1 MKILKCMIGAVSLLI
16 AASSVN
22 DVAAQTVSQNDMK
35 KTYEELKTVFDV
47 LSPRTI
53 HPAEGYL
60 KYPYLI
66 PAGFYTQ
73 MWDWDGFFIGNYF
86 CSKGKPEYL
95 KYWALNLIEGVD
107 SKGYVSGCAT
117 TKGPRPIFGDFSMK
131 PFLAQGVLFASKGL
145 NDYQWIRPYYDKLKL
160 TLRYREETQRD
171 EKTGLYFWQIAMQS
185 GADNNVAL
193 NYFTEDKRSFLA
205 CDASTLQVREYEAM
219 AVIARQLGNT
229 DESAQFELKAQ
240 KLKEAINKY
249 LWCDEDKTY
258 YNVDRETGT
267 FYKRV
272 SYSNFW
278 PLFDR
283 IATKANGQ
291 AMIRR
296 YLINTKQL
304 KSPYG
309 FRSLS
314 VQDPD
319 YNNRNI
325 IKPFSNWQGPIWMV
339 ANYVDAII
347 LKHYGFDKE
356 VEWVAYTL
364 GKMLISD
371 YKKYGSLHESYNAE
385 NGAPLAPA
393 DTYVDENGKFI
404 GFVSWNLCVENI
416 FQGLI
421 DGRWM
426 TLEIK

>member
-1 MKILKCMIGAVSLLI
+1 
-16 AASSVN
+16 
-22 DVAAQTVSQNDMK
+22 
-35 KTYEELKTVFDV
+35 
-47 LSPRTI
+47 
-53 HPAEGYL
+53 
-60 KYPYLI
+60 
-66 PAGFYTQ
+66 
-73 MWDWDGFFIGNYF
+73 
-86 CSKGKPEYL
+86 
-95 KYWALNLIEGVD
+95 
-107 SKGYVSGCAT
+107 
-117 TKGPRPIFGDFSMK
+117 
-131 PFLAQGVLFASKGL
+131 VLFASKGL

-160 TLRYREETQRD
+160 TLRYREETQCD

-240 KLKEAINKY
+240 KLKDAINKY

-385 NGAPLAPA
+385 SGAPLAPA

>member
-160 TLRYREETQRD
+160 TLRYREETQCD

-240 KLKEAINKY
+240 KLKDAINKY

-385 NGAPLAPA
+385 SGAPLAPA